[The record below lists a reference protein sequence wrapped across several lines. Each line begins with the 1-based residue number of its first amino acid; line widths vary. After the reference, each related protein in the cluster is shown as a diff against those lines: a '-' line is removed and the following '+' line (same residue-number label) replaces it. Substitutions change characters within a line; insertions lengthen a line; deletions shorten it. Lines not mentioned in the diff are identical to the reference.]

1 MAQASSSFPG
11 DSPTISAVVM
21 KTCVVS
27 SEKVAPLTAY
37 LSRILG
43 VALWGIRWVP
53 LWWERSSLCLSA
65 VGGAVCQEE
74 QAGAWKSTD

>member
-1 MAQASSSFPG
+1 
-11 DSPTISAVVM
+11 M

-27 SEKVAPLTAY
+27 SEKVAPLAAY